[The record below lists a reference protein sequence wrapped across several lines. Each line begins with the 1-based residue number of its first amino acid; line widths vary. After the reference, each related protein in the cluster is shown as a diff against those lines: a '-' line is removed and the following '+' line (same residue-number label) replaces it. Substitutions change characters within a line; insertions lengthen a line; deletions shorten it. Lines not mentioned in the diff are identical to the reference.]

1 MNVARLTA
9 LVWGLSML
17 ASGGMALGE
26 DEAQL
31 TASSSYPVISVE
43 YKARDTS
50 YDYDESECYVISMS
64 GQSAQCTGGA
74 QAVEGGVSITSAGDY
89 IVTGELEG
97 CITIAAGANDDVRL
111 ILAGASVSA
120 QDGPAINCQ
129 SADKLVITL
138 AQGTH
143 NSLSDGTT
151 YSEQVD
157 EEPNAAL
164 YSRADLSIN
173 GEGELSVTGN
183 YKAGILSKDDLKI
196 TGGTLTV
203 TAAGDALRGRDGVAI
218 TGGTLS
224 LSAGDDGIQSNY
236 EGDVSKGWVVIED
249 GDIVINATGD
259 GISAESVAQLTGGSV
274 TIVSGGGAAA
284 VSSDEDMPELP
295 DGFVPQDGDMPE
307 PPDGFAPQD
316 GDMPEPPDGFVP
328 QDGDMPEPP
337 DGFAPQ
343 DEDMPASPDGETA
356 STGAASAGDDYA
368 ADASGEAGSAASAK
382 SGDGEPAST
391 VDSSTGATGTAST
404 YERAGRHGMRPGGR
418 GERDNTASDSTSDAV
433 SAKGIKSGGAL
444 YISGGTLVLD
454 CADDALHAADTISV
468 SGGTLA
474 LSSGDDALHSD
485 AALYISGG
493 DIGISSS
500 YEGLEA
506 VDIYISG
513 GDTALVARVDGINAA
528 GGVDQSG
535 AGGFGGYADMFT
547 SGGQSLN
554 ISGGTLNIDAGGD
567 GIDSNGDVYI
577 SGGTTLVSGSVSSG
591 NSALD
596 YSGECVQSGGVLVAA
611 GARGMAQSLSDA
623 STQASIFVSYTQTQQ
638 ALERITLTGA
648 DGAVVLSFAPQKEY
662 QCAVISAEGICVGGE
677 YQLWTGGDVQ
687 NEELTG
693 GEKLCD
699 ISISELKTSINSD
712 GSAYE
717 ARGRG
722 WR

>member
-43 YKARDTS
+43 YKAKDTS

-203 TAAGDALRGRDGVAI
+203 MAAGDALRGRDGVAI

-284 VSSDEDMPELP
+284 VSSAE
-295 DGFVPQDGDMPE
+295 DMPE

-316 GDMPEPPDGFVP
+316 GDMPE
-328 QDGDMPEPP
+328 MP

-343 DEDMPASPDGETA
+343 DEDMPEPPDGETA

-513 GDTALVARVDGINAA
+513 GDTALVARDDGINAA

-535 AGGFGGYADMFT
+535 AGGFGGHADMFA

-554 ISGGTLNIDAGGD
+554 ISGGTLNIGAGGD

-577 SGGTTLVSGSVSSG
+577 SGGTTLVSGSASSG

-611 GARGMAQSLSDA
+611 GASGMAQSLSDA

-648 DGAVVLSFAPQKEY
+648 DGTVVLSFAPQKEY

-687 NEELTG
+687 NDELTG

>member
-196 TGGTLTV
+196 TGGTLAV

-284 VSSDEDMPELP
+284 VSSDEDMPEPP

-307 PPDGFAPQD
+307 PPDGFA
-316 GDMPEPPDGFVP
+316 P

-444 YISGGTLVLD
+444 YISGG
-454 CADDALHAADTISV
+454 
-468 SGGTLA
+468 
-474 LSSGDDALHSD
+474 
-485 AALYISGG
+485 

-513 GDTALVARVDGINAA
+513 GDTALVARDDGINAA

-611 GARGMAQSLSDA
+611 GARDMAQSLSNA